1 MKKKIKLSDENKRE
15 MKHKI
20 STYFSEERDEDLG
33 ELASQ
38 LVLDF
43 FIEELAPHIYNQG
56 VEDAHNYMND
66 KIEDLFA
73 LQIVRR

>member
-1 MKKKIKLSDENKRE
+1 MKKKIKLSENNKLDMKR
-15 MKHKI
+15 KI
-20 STYFSEERDEDLG
+20 VKYFSEERGEDLG

-43 FIEELAPHIYNQG
+43 VMEDLAPSIYNQG
-56 VEDAHNYMND
+56 VEDAHSYMND